1 MSGSQLPLF
10 QRKTYK
16 GIIPTIPVEL
26 QAPGTDKTVLETLP
40 AYYTYLTSGGFSKY
54 TPDDFTGDVKKFGVY
69 LKEKKIQEISDRDI
83 QSWISFLKA
92 PSPRGEGL
100 SAKTVSRKLTALG
113 NYFQWLVGNE
123 VMASDKNPMLTIA
136 NTRISSPLPEI
147 LFETECTQLLTTASG
162 DPRTYL
168 LFLLFLETG
177 IKLEELFAL
186 KVSHFD
192 FSNRYA
198 PEMTIK
204 HTGKKEKKSRK
215 LKLPVEIVPVFND
228 YIAGYKVDDVLF
240 PYTPRFVRY
249 LITEAAE
256 KAGIKKKV
264 SAQILRDTCAI
275 RQLRRGEGIER
286 VLMRLGLSETT
297 WEDAKIKYQKLS
309 ASGI

>member
-16 GIIPTIPVEL
+16 GIIPTIPVEI
-26 QAPGTDKTVLETLP
+26 QAPVANKTVLETLP
-40 AYYTYLTSGGFSKY
+40 AYYTYLQSGGFSKY
-54 TPDDFTGDVKKFGVY
+54 TPDDFTGDLKKFGVY
-69 LKEKKIQEISDRDI
+69 CKEKKIQDIRDRDI
-83 QSWISFLKA
+83 QAWISFLRA
-92 PSPRGEGL
+92 PTPRGEGL

-113 NYFQWLVGNE
+113 NYFQWLTVNDVIPSE
-123 VMASDKNPMLTIA
+123 ANPMLNIA
-136 NTRISSPLPEI
+136 NSRVSSPLPEI
-147 LFETECTQLLTTASG
+147 LFEDECTRLLTAASN

-198 PEMTIK
+198 PEMHIK

-215 LKLPVEIVPVFND
+215 LKLPGEIIPVFHD
-228 YIAGYKVDDVLF
+228 YVAGYKVDDVLF
-240 PYTPRFVRY
+240 PYTSRFIRY
-249 LITEAAE
+249 LISGTAE
-256 KAGIKKKV
+256 KAGVKKKV

-297 WEDAKIKYQKLS
+297 WEDAKMKYLKLS
-309 ASGI
+309 AGGI

>member
-16 GIIPTIPVEL
+16 GIIPTIPVDI
-26 QAPGTDKTVLETLP
+26 QAPGGDKTVLETLP
-40 AYYTYLTSGGFSKY
+40 AYYTYLTNGGFSKY
-54 TPDDFTGDVKKFGVY
+54 TPDDFAGDLKKFGVY
-69 LKEKKIQEISDRDI
+69 LKTKKIQDISEQDI
-83 QSWISFLKA
+83 QGWISFLKA

-100 SAKTVSRKLTALG
+100 RAKTVSRKLTALS
-113 NYFQWLVGNE
+113 NYFQWL
-123 VMASDKNPMLTIA
+123 ASNKVITADKNPMLNIA
-136 NTRISSPLPEI
+136 NFRVSSPLPEI
-147 LFETECTQLLTTASG
+147 LFETECTALLTTASH

-186 KVSHFD
+186 RVSHFD

-198 PEMTIK
+198 SEMTVK

-215 LKLPVEIVPVFND
+215 LKLPVDIIPVFND

-249 LITEAAE
+249 LITETAE
-256 KAGIKKKV
+256 KAGVKKKV

-286 VLMRLGLSETT
+286 VLLRLGLSETT
-297 WEDAKIKYQKLS
+297 WEDAKIKYKKL
-309 ASGI
+309 AKEGI